1 MAMEI
6 GARHR
11 LRVNQ
16 LGLWLFIASETF
28 LFSALIVARYAI
40 VGLARPDDLNQ
51 PLGLVISLV
60 LLASSFTAYRAGTA
74 VKHDD
79 RRGFLRYLAVTIG
92 LGLLFLVGVVLE
104 WNEGL
109 SNFPPDTEFGSA
121 FFTLIGLHAFHV
133 ITGLVALAVVF
144 HLGRRGRFDADDH
157 WGVEGT
163 IKYWHFVDVAWVVI
177 FPTLYLVS

>member
-1 MAMEI
+1 MSTEI

-28 LFSALIVARYAI
+28 LFIAVIAARYAI
-40 VGLARPDDLNQ
+40 VGLDRPDDLNQ

-60 LLASSFTAYRAGTA
+60 LLLSSLTAYRAETA
-74 VKHDD
+74 IKHDD
-79 RRGFLRYLAVTIG
+79 QQGLLRYLTVTIG
-92 LGLLFLVGVVLE
+92 LGVVFLIGVVLE

-109 SNFPPDTEFGSA
+109 GHFPPDTEFGSA

-133 ITGLVALAVVF
+133 ITGLVALTVV
-144 HLGRRGRFDADDH
+144 LRLSRQGRFDAEDH
-157 WGVEGT
+157 WGVEGV